1 MIKKPLTYVVVAL
14 ILSQPCFAETKKDN
28 IFKRVVNK
36 IGNAIK
42 IESPGKSSK
51 ILNVAK
57 SQVGSYYRPGVK
69 AQCANFVG
77 HVVTKAGGEKPSS
90 ASFARSWLKWGKP
103 VNWSSKKPGDI
114 IVTWRGSRSGT
125 YGHILIYAGD
135 NTAIHRSTSGKK
147 VGYVDV
153 ANYSSKVLGVR
164 RAA

>member
-1 MIKKPLTYVVVAL
+1 MIKNTLTYVVVAL
-14 ILSQPCFAETKKDN
+14 ILAQPCFAENKKDN
-28 IFKRVVNK
+28 IFKR
-36 IGNAIK
+36 ICNAIK

-103 VNWSSKKPGDI
+103 VGWSSKKPGDI
-114 IVTWRGSRSGT
+114 IVTWRGSRSGS

-135 NTAIHRSTSGKK
+135 NKAIHRSTSGKK
-147 VGYVDV
+147 VAYIDV
-153 ANYSSKVLGVR
+153 ANYSSRILGVR